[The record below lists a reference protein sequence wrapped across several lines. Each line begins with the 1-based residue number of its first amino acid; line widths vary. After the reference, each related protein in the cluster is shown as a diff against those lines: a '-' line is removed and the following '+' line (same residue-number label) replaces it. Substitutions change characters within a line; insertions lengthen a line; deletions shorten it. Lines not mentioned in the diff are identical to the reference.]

1 MRFSTGKVAVL
12 ALALC
17 HSCHALKATIL
28 ADTNRDGKVD
38 VKGDTDIKA
47 KTTWTSERGAL
58 FLANIGDT
66 NRRCSKKLPPSQDVP
81 EENGEAYLDECND
94 ATGNVQRNHKY
105 LAPLRTLPITK
116 LSNSA
121 RGKVHVTNT
130 LAAGKVRIFVKEGSQ
145 WAYVGANYTFTAS
158 DLRGGLELG
167 IDARDV
173 RRPNGWDGK
182 AQVHFTV
189 SDGAEKAT
197 DSVALRVAPVLTH
210 HHAQLAERVFTTHDT
225 EDDVQG
231 NFVTELEY
239 NVADAG
245 IEEEVFLFENG
256 DIWTQDFFEPGYTS
270 IPGPD
275 GPIVLRVMIRSVQS
289 SRLSGRDVF
298 HLLRDDGVGAVQH
311 LGDGDTIDSTGNLET
326 IPPYKYNGKNYP
338 AGRVIQGQW
347 EGRKPLMFNFLK
359 AQQAQDPLALDTA
372 WLAVGHVDE
381 FLQFLPS
388 DNKRGW
394 VVVIDDPIAGVELLK
409 KASKDGHGRKKALSR
424 KLLDGEDPA
433 ELCLP
438 KETIDQILK
447 LEKFESVNKMAAKR
461 IEGNIAI
468 LKRETGLTD
477 DEILRVPATFY
488 YAFAEG
494 WTCSVGGPNS
504 TNPGGPG
511 GPGPGPSRGPIPSP
525 APTPV
530 PSKLGALSALYSPT
544 KKSVAGG
551 PASKAK
557 SIIEAA
563 KPKHGVHLGR
573 REVDPETQVVAF
585 YPGTVNGVVLTDSL
599 VLAPNPWG
607 PVIDGEDIIAKAV
620 KETYARASFNV
631 TFQDDW
637 FSHHL
642 GMGEVHCGSN
652 TWRNTDTKW
661 W

>member
-17 HSCHALKATIL
+17 QSTYAYGLKATIL

-38 VKGDTDIKA
+38 VKGDSDIKA
-47 KTTWTSERGAL
+47 KTTWTAERGAL

-66 NRRCSKKLPPSQDVP
+66 DQRCSKKWGPSREIPFED
-81 EENGEAYLDECND
+81 GETYLDECND
-94 ATGNVQRNHKY
+94 AIGDVQRNPKY
-105 LAPLRTLPITK
+105 LAPLRTLPIAK
-116 LSNSA
+116 LSASA
-121 RGKVHVTNT
+121 KGRVHVTNKV
-130 LAAGKVRIFVKEGSQ
+130 AASKVRIFVKEGTE
-145 WAYVGANYTFTAS
+145 WTYVGANYTFTAE
-158 DLRGGLELG
+158 DLKGGLELG
-167 IDARDV
+167 VDARDV

-189 SDGAEKAT
+189 SDGAQKAT

-210 HHAQLAERVFTTHDT
+210 HHAQLAERVFSTDA
-225 EDDVQG
+225 DGDGAQG
-231 NFVTELEY
+231 RF
-239 NVADAG
+239 VADLEKNTAAAG
-245 IEEEVFLFENG
+245 IDEPVFLFDHG
-256 DIWTQDFFEPGYTS
+256 DIWTQDFFEPGYSS

-275 GPIVLRVMIRSVQS
+275 GPIVLRVMIRSVQA
-289 SRLSGRDVF
+289 SRSSGRDIF
-298 HLLRDDGVGAVQH
+298 HQLRNDKVGAVQH
-311 LGDGDTIDSTGNLET
+311 HGDGDTIDSTGNLET
-326 IPPYKYNGKNYP
+326 IPPYKYKGKSYP

-359 AQQAQDPLALDTA
+359 AQQVQDPVALDTA

-394 VVVIDDPIAGVELLK
+394 VVVVDDPVAGVELLK
-409 KASKDGHGRKKALSR
+409 KASREGHGSMKALSR
-424 KLLDGEDPA
+424 PHLPGEDPV
-433 ELCLP
+433 EYCLP
-438 KETIDQILK
+438 KETIDQVLK
-447 LEKFESVNKMAAKR
+447 LEKFESINKMAAKR

-488 YAFAEG
+488 YAYAEGG
-494 WTCSVGGPNS
+494 WTCSTTNS
-504 TNPGGPG
+504 TGPG
-511 GPGPGPSRGPIPSP
+511 FGPTVIATPGPSATPS
-525 APTPV
+525 
-530 PSKLGALSALYSPT
+530 PSKLSAGSSLI
-544 KKSVAGG
+544 KKAVQGG
-551 PASKAK
+551 PVFKAK

-563 KPKHGVHLGR
+563 QPHGSAHLGR
-573 REVDPETQVVAF
+573 REVDPLTQLVAF
-585 YPGTVNGVVLTDSL
+585 YPGTVNGVVLADSF

-620 KETYARASFNV
+620 QETYAQANFNV

-642 GMGEVHCGSN
+642 GMGEVHCGTN
-652 TWRNTDTKW
+652 TWRTTDTKW